1 MHWHS
6 PPPVPK
12 VLVPPPKL
20 VPKVPPCP
28 KVVPVELVAPAP
40 NVDVPK
46 AGAVEV
52 EDPNVDP
59 NAGGAEVA
67 VFVPKPPKGVVEVD
81 GAPKPNE
88 VVLVFVAGAPNDPP
102 NDGAAVLV
110 APKVVF
116 PAVLRF
122 DNDKTLI
129 FKSLKTPT
137 SNLLPGATKTER
149 FGSSKRRGT

>member
-1 MHWHS
+1 MTFSRNFSWFSNHWHS

-88 VVLVFVAGAPNDPP
+88 DVLVFVAGAPNDPP

-110 APKVVF
+110 APNVVF
-116 PAVLRF
+116 PAVLKIYNF
-122 DNDKTLI
+122 A
-129 FKSLKTPT
+129 KSW
-137 SNLLPGATKTER
+137 G
-149 FGSSKRRGT
+149 

>member
-1 MHWHS
+1 M
-6 PPPVPK
+6 
-12 VLVPPPKL
+12 
-20 VPKVPPCP
+20 
-28 KVVPVELVAPAP
+28 VPVELVAPP

-52 EDPNVDP
+52 VDPNVDP

-81 GAPKPNE
+81 GAPKPKE
-88 VVLVFVAGAPNDPP
+88 DVLVFVAGAPNEPP

-116 PAVLRF
+116 PAVLK
-122 DNDKTLI
+122 NYI
-129 FKSLKTPT
+129 FAKS
-137 SNLLPGATKTER
+137 
-149 FGSSKRRGT
+149 